1 MTTGARRAAPAR
13 QIDAWDDGVS
23 DVADYEAS
31 QDAVTEDLPW
41 VEPPEVPVRE
51 SRWPV
56 YALVAVAVIWAGVAV
71 AGIALALSG
80 RVASLPVLVSWVSV
94 ACGPLAL
101 IGIAYLLFRRTPRRE
116 AHRFGAAVTTV
127 MGEASRLE
135 GVLATLNARIEAH
148 NGAIAAQAA
157 ALTEIG
163 ERTGTRLETIG
174 TRLREGTTMLSHHAG
189 LLDDAAERARTD
201 LGVFLGDL
209 PEAEARANA
218 LAAAIRSADA
228 EAQAGAKQIAIALD
242 TVSARSRDAQQAGAA
257 GAEAVAAAAQRIEAA
272 GRASEERVTTT
283 TARISEAIDFTL
295 RQAAEALE
303 QTRAGIGEQG
313 AAMLA
318 MVDQS
323 HAALGRAG
331 AEAARQLA
339 ERIGELTV
347 QLDSFGE
354 RLAAQDDQNSSTLGR
369 LTRQLADLETRYIVL
384 GQSGAAKAGVLD
396 EGLTRLRGEVE
407 QLANAM
413 AAGDLAV
420 GATMKRAE
428 ALRERL
434 EACVDGI
441 DIRLPDA
448 LERIEARAVQSHR
461 VVDEA
466 LPKVEALL
474 GAADA
479 AAEKLRAADAL
490 VGRQSEALDS
500 YLTRLENSVTAASAN
515 TVALTEA
522 IADVEGR
529 TRDLSEGAAARLVDT
544 MLRVRET
551 AMQAAQRAEEA
562 IAAIVPKAAATLGD
576 ASRSAIE
583 AAVST
588 GLEAQIDRIGSA
600 SVRVVETMDQSN
612 ATLLRQMTAMLETTK
627 AIETRLEEGRKR
639 LAKNDGDSFGRRM
652 ALLIEALRSTAIDVT
667 AVLAA
672 EVSDSAWEAYLKGDR
687 SVFARRAV
695 KVIDAGDAKQITKL
709 YEEDYAFR
717 DQVNHYIHDF
727 EAMLRDVLANRD
739 GTPLGVTLLSSDAG
753 KLYVALAQGI
763 ERLRG

>member
-1 MTTGARRAAPAR
+1 MTTGARRAAPAQ
-13 QIDAWDDGVS
+13 QINAWDDGVS

-94 ACGPLAL
+94 ACCPLAL

-295 RQAAEALE
+295 RHAAEALE

-354 RLAAQDDQNSSTLGR
+354 RLAAQDDQNSSALGR